1 MIRRRMI
8 NAGAAVVGVYFY
20 NRNGY
25 CTAFFA

>member
-1 MIRRRMI
+1 MIRRRLI
-8 NAGAAVVGVYFY
+8 NAGAVVGVYFY